1 MAEETNP
8 QATTTAPNLNINDLL
23 SVVKIIDACSER
35 GAFKGNEM
43 ASVGSVRDRL
53 ATFAE
58 ANMPKPEEVNEDGTV
73 PPGYPSQE
81 DLPEIGEDFKPGGT
95 DFD

>member
-8 QATTTAPNLNINDLL
+8 QATTTAPSLNINDLL

-58 ANMPKPEEVNEDGTV
+58 ANMPKQEEPEEEM
-73 PPGYPSQE
+73 E
-81 DLPEIGEDFKPGGT
+81 EIGEGFKPGGT

>member
-1 MAEETNP
+1 
-8 QATTTAPNLNINDLL
+8 
-23 SVVKIIDACSER
+23 
-35 GAFKGNEM
+35 M

-95 DFD
+95 DFE